1 MKVLDWQRLIATCL
15 NVRNRRRQETKLG
28 TTMTNEVPTANLN
41 LTQKEA
47 DLVVAGIKMLWN
59 ARRYAR
65 IDENGDPYQVHH
77 DVVALLAKLKGFSES
92 AFSRS

>member
-1 MKVLDWQRLIATCL
+1 MKGRARMKQPILNMAEQIA
-15 NVRNRRRQETKLG
+15 EAA
-28 TTMTNEVPTANLN
+28 TMTNELPIANLN

-77 DVVALLAKLKGFSES
+77 DVVALLEKLKGFRES
-92 AFSRS
+92 AFSRN

>member
-1 MKVLDWQRLIATCL
+1 MKVLDRQRLIATCL

-28 TTMTNEVPTANLN
+28 TTMSNEVPTANLN

-59 ARRYAR
+59 ARRFAR

-77 DVVALLAKLKGFSES
+77 DVVALLEKLKGFRES

>member
-1 MKVLDWQRLIATCL
+1 MTMSDE
-15 NVRNRRRQETKLG
+15 VR
-28 TTMTNEVPTANLN
+28 TASLN

-47 DLVVAGIKMLWN
+47 DVLVAGVGMLWN
-59 ARRYAR
+59 ARRFAR

-77 DVVALLAKLKGFSES
+77 DVVALLEKLKGFREM